1 MKRVHVHARRSA
13 PNRSPGRRSMIAALL
28 AASVA
33 LSVAAGPGASDAVP
47 AGASQGAAERM
58 VRRVLE
64 APEATASVTLERSDP
79 FGGPPDRERGRVW
92 YIPGRGLRYKA
103 EGKASHE
110 FSLDRAADRILLYR
124 PSEPHAY
131 EAPWAKAPA
140 RLRQLISDPERV
152 TRGAASAK
160 PETWTVRG
168 ARHEGWRLGA
178 RSLGDSL
185 PRAAVWVAH
194 GSSGLPRFVAFATDV
209 ETLLVEFR
217 NWSLRREARPRDLAV
232 SVPRGTPVSPLDP
245 RELLDAA
252 GGGAESR

>member
-1 MKRVHVHARRSA
+1 MKPIRPAPRRPPARPTR
-13 PNRSPGRRSMIAALL
+13 GRRSRIAGSLAAAALL
-28 AASVA
+28 A
-33 LSVAAGPGASDAVP
+33 LL
-47 AGASQGAAERM
+47 AGARPADTAPAAASEGAAERM
-58 VRRVLE
+58 VRRVLG
-64 APEATASVTLERSDP
+64 APEATASVVLERSDP

-103 EGKASHE
+103 EGGARHE

-124 PSEPHAY
+124 PAEPHAY

-152 TRGAASAK
+152 TRGAASAT
-160 PETWTVRG
+160 PEAWTVRG

-185 PRAAVWVAH
+185 PRAAVWVAR

-217 NWSLRREARPRDLAV
+217 DWSLRREARPRDLAV
-232 SVPRGTPVSPLDP
+232 AVPKETPVSPLDP

-252 GGGAESR
+252 GGGAETR

>member
-1 MKRVHVHARRSA
+1 MKRELVTPRRFTI
-13 PNRSPGRRSMIAALL
+13 GAAL
-28 AASVA
+28 AASAVLA
-33 LSVAAGPGASDAVP
+33 FAWGARPSDAVP
-47 AGASQGAAERM
+47 ATSDAGAAERM
-58 VRRVLE
+58 VRQVLG
-64 APEATASVTLERSDP
+64 APEATASVVLERSDP

-92 YIPGRGLRYKA
+92 YIPGRGMRYKA
-103 EGKASHE
+103 EGKAPHE
-110 FSLDRAADRILLYR
+110 FSLDRAADRIVLYR
-124 PSEPHAY
+124 PAEPHAY

-140 RLRQLISDPERV
+140 RLRQLISEPERV

-185 PRAAVWVAH
+185 PKATVWVSRGA
-194 GSSGLPRFVAFATDV
+194 SGLPRFVAFATDV

-245 RELLDAA
+245 RELLDPAR
-252 GGGAESR
+252 GGPESR